1 MKSNIGFIGAGNMAS
16 ALVSGL
22 INSGHDPKNLM
33 ASSPEPEHLENMRD
47 SFEILTSNDNID
59 IFDSCDTVVLAVK
72 PHNISDVLRSISQ
85 VVSKERH
92 LLISIVAGVLIKDI
106 EANLTNEQRIIRAMP
121 NTPASIKL
129 AVSALSF
136 NSEVSPNDKKIA
148 ENLFNSVG
156 TTCWLKESSLDLY
169 TALIGS
175 GPAYIFYLIE
185 SLLESSKELELDQ
198 NTTKNL
204 IAEMIIGSAQLAKLS
219 ADSPTILRQKV
230 TSPAGV
236 TQKAL
241 EVFEKEGIKESIMLA
256 IKEAKKRSEELGN

>member
-1 MKSNIGFIGAGNMAS
+1 MKKGITLGFAVYLY
-16 ALVSGL
+16 LVT
-22 INSGHDPKNLM
+22 NLKVYEE
-33 ASSPEPEHLENMRD
+33 S
-47 SFEILTSNDNID
+47 
-59 IFDSCDTVVLAVK
+59 
-72 PHNISDVLRSISQ
+72 
-85 VVSKERH
+85 
-92 LLISIVAGVLIKDI
+92 
-106 EANLTNEQRIIRAMP
+106 
-121 NTPASIKL
+121 
-129 AVSALSF
+129 
-136 NSEVSPNDKKIA
+136 A

-198 NTTKNL
+198 NTKKNL